1 MVTNHGHNRKD
12 KKMKTIPAGKF
23 KTHCLSLLNEV
34 AKARETLVITK
45 YGKPV
50 ARVVPYAPPSG
61 PKENPLKDRI
71 VFEKDL
77 IDPIRVKWDALR

>member
-1 MVTNHGHNRKD
+1 
-12 KKMKTIPAGKF
+12 MKTVSVGKF

-34 AKARETLVITK
+34 AKTHESLVLTK

-50 ARVVPYAPPSG
+50 ARVVPFSSDSDSG
-61 PKENPLKDRI
+61 ENPLKNSI

-77 IDPIRVKWDALR
+77 IDPIDLEWEPRP

>member
-1 MVTNHGHNRKD
+1 
-12 KKMKTIPAGKF
+12 MKTVPAGQF

-34 AKARETLVITK
+34 TKTHESLIITK

-50 ARVVPYAPPSG
+50 ARVVPFLPASESG
-61 PKENPLKDRI
+61 ENPLKNSI

-77 IDPIRVKWDALR
+77 IGPIDVAWGAQA